1 MLRRVGGT
9 PLLLADV
16 GLLVAGGAVMAE
28 LGLWGLR
35 ACDCCLQALS
45 SQRLWDSGP
54 DVPTVLPKECS
65 SS

>member
-28 LGLWGLR
+28 LGLWGSESL
-35 ACDCCLQALS
+35 
-45 SQRLWDSGP
+45 
-54 DVPTVLPKECS
+54 
-65 SS
+65 